1 MGATASPI
9 WPHLRHKVPLRGHE
23 QSAPG
28 ARPPANDSC
37 YAATFEELSYFE
49 ISVTFTD
56 DSADKGLR

>member
-1 MGATASPI
+1 MGTTASPI
-9 WPHLRHKVPLRGHE
+9 GPHLRHKLPMRGHE
-23 QSAPG
+23 QSAPR
-28 ARPPANDSC
+28 ARRPANDSC